1 MFYQLKVAEEKD
13 LNKLTAFAN
22 KAGVNSEGFP
32 ELIDQ
37 FILMEDGNH
46 ELVACIGIEPVNE
59 DGILRSLVVSDKLKQ
74 AHILTLFQSAQTLS
88 RQKGMKYLYLIT
100 NNKASI
106 DFLIMMGFEE
116 ISTEEVP
123 VHLLNTEHMRSC
135 LVENDKIVMVK
146 EA

>member
-123 VHLLNTEHMRSC
+123 VHLLNTDHMRSC

>member
-22 KAGVNSEGFP
+22 KAGVNSEGFH

>member
-46 ELVACIGIEPVNE
+46 ELVACVGIEPVNE